1 RRQNMHEFLEELKKD
16 HQEVKDIL
24 EKLKSSGGEKS
35 REKLFLELKKE
46 IQPHMKA
53 EEKAFYT
60 ILTKEKESKENALEG
75 FEEHHVTEMVLKELD
90 KMGKAEERW
99 LAKMKVFAELV
110 DHHVEEEESK
120 IFQDA
125 QSVLDDEQMDEIL
138 EEFNEQKEQLRKKIK

>member
-1 RRQNMHEFLEELKKD
+1 MHEFLEELKKD
-16 HQEVKDIL
+16 HQEVKEIL
-24 EKLKSSGGEKS
+24 EKLKSSGGEKN

-60 ILTKEKESKENALEG
+60 LLAKEKESKENALEG

-120 IFQDA
+120 IFKDA

-138 EEFNEQKEQLRKKIK
+138 ENFNDEKEQLKRKIK

>member
-1 RRQNMHEFLEELKKD
+1 MHEFLEELKKD

-24 EKLKSSGGEKS
+24 EKIKNTGGERS
-35 REKLFLELKKE
+35 RENLFLELKKE

-60 ILTKEKESKENALEG
+60 VLTKEKESKENALEG

-99 LAKMKVFAELV
+99 LAKMNVFAELV

-120 IFQDA
+120 IFKDA
-125 QSVLDDEQMDEIL
+125 ESVLDDEQMDEIL
-138 EEFNEQKEQLRKKIK
+138 EKFNKEKEQLKKKMS